1 MFVAITEIS
10 EYGQPLYCVNPVKTS
25 TNLGKAFIWNDYE
38 DAQRTL
44 KESKEIYDLEAFIVK
59 MSEPKAKEKSKLQN
73 SKLVAI

>member
-44 KESKEIYDLEAFIVK
+44 KESKEVYDLEAFIVK
-59 MSEPKAKEKSKLQN
+59 MSEPKTKEKSKDQN
-73 SKLVAI
+73 NKLVAI

>member
-44 KESKEIYDLEAFIVK
+44 NEAKQIYDLEAFIVK
-59 MSEPKAKEKSKLQN
+59 MSKPKTEMKSIAQKGNLM
-73 SKLVAI
+73 AI